1 MALVFLRLF
10 LIQELS
16 RLRMIKL
23 IVKEVFEVALRAVQ
37 VLDLMITWLCV
48 VNTIEIVQIPR
59 ILQCWTLYLSF
70 ELRLLAKLFVAA
82 ICR

>member
-1 MALVFLRLF
+1 
-10 LIQELS
+10 
-16 RLRMIKL
+16 MIKL

-37 VLDLMITWLCV
+37 VLNLMITWLCV

>member
-37 VLDLMITWLCV
+37 VLDLIITWLCV